1 MQTDTYPLTLF
12 FDALCPVCRA
22 EMQSLRARDGACR
35 LRFEDLRAAD
45 FAVPSGTT
53 LERMLTSIHGRTAD
67 GRLVAGVETL
77 RLAYR
82 AVGLGWLLAPTAWP
96 LLRGPSERA
105 YLWFARHR
113 FAMPA
118 WLGLAALGGHSRGT
132 HCNDSTCSH

>member
-1 MQTDTYPLTLF
+1 MHSDAYPLTLF
-12 FDALCPVCRA
+12 FDARCPVCRM
-22 EMQSLRARDGACR
+22 EMDSLRRRDDARR
-35 LRFEDLRAAD
+35 LRFQDVRAAD
-45 FAVPSGTT
+45 FVVPAGTT
-53 LERMLTSIHGRTAD
+53 LDHMLEAIHGRTAD
-67 GRLVAGVETL
+67 DRLVVGVETL

-82 AVGLGWLLAPTAWP
+82 AVGLGWLAAPTAWP

-118 WLGLAALGGHSRGT
+118 WLGLAALAGRPRRA